1 MLPTVSG
8 ADGVTQRL
16 ALSATTGSERGR
28 ASLIVLE
35 GTLVGRRYLID
46 ESVVLGRG
54 DGAGIQVDDA
64 VASRR
69 HALIRTDGAGWRIV
83 DLKSQN
89 GTWLNG
95 NRIYEEPLQFGD
107 RVQVGESLFL
117 FSYRDPLEDRARQRQ
132 KLETLGRLGAGVAH
146 DLNNLLGSI
155 LANADLV
162 LSLQAE
168 MHREP
173 DQTTQA
179 HQTLAECVH
188 DIRLAAQRGGELT
201 RRILDHAATASAGDS
216 TVDLSSVVL
225 TSVSLARR
233 TFDSAVRVD
242 ERVAP
247 GVLVRGDRSALSQ
260 VVMGLLV
267 SAGDALPL
275 GGRIQLRLGLAAPE
289 SVTGG
294 EIGFAGQHALL
305 EVQETAARSRTSP
318 PLEQLA
324 KQSEG
329 GPARALATAAE
340 IIGEHGGRMTVDT
353 EGHGT
358 LVRVIL
364 PALATPRERVVANTP
379 HIGVVAPVPRAAGDG
394 MILVVDDDD
403 LVRRTVLRVLER
415 DGYKTLEAPSG
426 RDALTVYRNSVE
438 EIRLVL
444 LDLDMPDM
452 NGEDTYEQLRGLDPQ
467 VRVAFLTGLCDD
479 ARRDALLGHGARA
492 VLLKPCDTAALR
504 RMVREESGITPRA
517 GSGTRMPKV

>member
-1 MLPTVSG
+1 MLPAVSG

-16 ALSATTGSERGR
+16 ALSATMGSERGR

-35 GTLVGRRYLID
+35 GALVGRRYLID
-46 ESVVLGRG
+46 DSVVLGRG

-69 HALIRTDGAGWRIV
+69 HAIIRTDGAAWRIV

-95 NRIYEEPLQFGD
+95 TRIQEEPLHFGD
-107 RVQVGESLFL
+107 RVQIGESLFL
-117 FSYRDPLEDRARQRQ
+117 FSFRDPLEDRARQRQ

-201 RRILDHAATASAGDS
+201 RRILDHAATASAGDT
-216 TVDLSSVVL
+216 TVDLSSIV
-225 TSVSLARR
+225 TASVSLARR
-233 TFDSAVRVD
+233 TFDSGVRLE

-267 SAGDALPL
+267 SAGDALPM

-289 SVTGG
+289 SVTG
-294 EIGFAGQHALL
+294 EVGFAGQHALL
-305 EVQETAARSRTSP
+305 EVQETASRSRTSP

-324 KQSEG
+324 KQPEG

-353 EGHGT
+353 EGLGT
-358 LVRVIL
+358 LVRVVL

-379 HIGVVAPVPRAAGDG
+379 HIGVVAPTAPRATGDG
-394 MILVVDDDD
+394 MVLVVDDDD

-438 EIRLVL
+438 EVRLVL

-452 NGEDTYEQLRGLDPQ
+452 NGEDTYHELRALDPQ

-479 ARRDALLGHGARA
+479 ARRDALLGQGARA

-504 RMVREESGITPRA
+504 RMVREESGITPRG
-517 GSGTRMPKV
+517 GSQTRMPKV

>member
-1 MLPTVSG
+1 MLPLVSG

-46 ESVVLGRG
+46 DSIILGRG
-54 DGAGIQVDDA
+54 EAAGIQVDDA

-69 HALIRTDGAGWRIV
+69 HALIRSDGAAWRIV

-95 NRIYEEPLQFGD
+95 SRVYDEPLQFGD
-107 RVQVGESLFL
+107 RVQIGESLFL

-162 LSLQAE
+162 LSVQAE

-173 DQTTQA
+173 DDTTGA

-201 RRILDHAATASAGDS
+201 RRILDHAATTTAGDS
-216 TVDLSSVVL
+216 TVDLSGVVA
-225 TSVSLARR
+225 TCVSLARR
-233 TFDSAVRVD
+233 TFDSGVRVD

-267 SAGDALPL
+267 SAGDALPI
-275 GGRIQLRLGLAAPE
+275 GGRIQVRLGLAAPE
-289 SVTGG
+289 SFAEV
-294 EIGFAGQHALL
+294 GFAGQHALL
-305 EVQETAARSRTSP
+305 EVEETAARSRTSP

-324 KQSEG
+324 KQAEG
-329 GPARALATAAE
+329 APARALATAAE
-340 IIGEHGGRMTVDT
+340 IVGEHGGRMTVDT
-353 EGHGT
+353 EGAGT
-358 LVRVIL
+358 LVRVVL
-364 PALATPRERVVANTP
+364 PALATPRDRIVANTP
-379 HIGVVAPVPRAAGDG
+379 HLGVIAPSVARAPGDG
-394 MILVVDDDD
+394 AVLVVDDDD

-415 DGYKTLEAPSG
+415 DGYKTLEARSG
-426 RDALTVYRNSVE
+426 RDALTVYRNSVDDV
-438 EIRLVL
+438 RLVL

-452 NGEDTYEQLRGLDPQ
+452 NGEDTYQELRALDAQ

-479 ARRDALLGHGARA
+479 ARRDALLGQGARA

-504 RMVREESGITPRA
+504 RMVREESGITPRG
-517 GSGTRMPKV
+517 GSQTRLPKV